1 MITIAPRK
9 GSKPTSTVEERNVQ
23 SKKEH
28 ENAAKSAKNRIQLEA
43 RDLKC
48 PKKDQKGSENREI
61 DSDMDLVKEIYVF
74 LNPCVGTIGTHVLH
88 EGFSRFHRRGFRVWR
103 FKILTYEKGNTRHN
117 RTTMGEQDDHRKLN

>member
-1 MITIAPRK
+1 MITIAHRK
-9 GSKPTSTVEERNVQ
+9 GSKPTPTMEERNVQ

-88 EGFSRFHRRGFRVWR
+88 EGFSRFHRRVLEFGDLR
-103 FKILTYEKGNTRHN
+103 FSHMKKETQGITGRPWENRMTIGN
-117 RTTMGEQDDHRKLN
+117 